1 MLVAITLKVIKEQKQ
16 LCFNYQVLTMLMGE
30 YDYVANFYHKPDDVN
45 NSTCL
50 SDVNGTCDYN
60 MDPESSSW

>member
-1 MLVAITLKVIKEQKQ
+1 
-16 LCFNYQVLTMLMGE
+16 MLMGE

-60 MDPESSSW
+60 MDPESSSWYKFKQS